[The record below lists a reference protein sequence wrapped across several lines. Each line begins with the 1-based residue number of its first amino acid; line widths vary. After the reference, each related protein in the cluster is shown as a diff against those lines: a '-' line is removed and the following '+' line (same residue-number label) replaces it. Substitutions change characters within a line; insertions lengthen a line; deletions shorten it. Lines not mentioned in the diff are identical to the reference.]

1 MDSTSPI
8 DTANGSVFVN
18 GQTSFSG
25 VDIKVIVHIY
35 DGGKLANQRKNDLQS
50 EISKLNAMSQAAKS
64 KQVALES
71 KLSSGTISSADL
83 KQLNDTNIMIAK
95 SDNALQ
101 AMAEEFNRVVQIKPQ
116 FSTKVMAEI
125 QTLSIS
131 THREKFP
138 VRGLSS
144 AYPRSFVR
152 GTRTIAGSMIF
163 TVFDSNVLEEFLE
176 AHPSDYD
183 AHNPSTTALLDQI
196 PPFDIT
202 VAFANELGQV
212 SRMAIY
218 GVEFVNEGQTMS
230 IEDMLLE
237 NVVQYVARDY
247 DPMRS
252 VSRRL
257 IDENNRLTAQALPL
271 KGSALLA
278 DNDYADFKDKLD
290 PFGRFKARVNPF
302 I

>member
-1 MDSTSPI
+1 MSTEQPS
-8 DTANGSVFVN
+8 GSVFLN
-18 GQTSFSG
+18 GNSSYSG

-35 DGGKLANQRKNDLQS
+35 DGGKLANQRRNDLQN
-50 EISKLNAMSQAAKS
+50 EIKKLNDRLSAAKT
-64 KQVALES
+64 KQSTLEN
-71 KLSSGTISSADL
+71 KLISGTTNTSDI
-83 KQLNDTNIMIAK
+83 KELNDTNIMVAR
-95 SDNALQ
+95 STHALD
-101 AMAEEFNRVVQIKPQ
+101 AMVDEAARLTAIKPQ
-116 FSTKVMAEI
+116 FSTKVMAEL

-131 THREKFP
+131 THREKYP

-144 AYPRSFVR
+144 AYPKSFVR
-152 GTRTIAGSMIF
+152 SARTIAGSMIF

-212 SRMAIY
+212 SRMGIY

-252 VSRRL
+252 VSRRK
-257 IDENNRLTAQALPL
+257 IDENNRLTAQNLPL
-271 KGSALLA
+271 KASALLA
-278 DNDYADFKDKLD
+278 ENDYAEFKQKLD
-290 PFGRFKARVNPF
+290 PFGRFQGRVNPF